1 MITKSSSFGGLNNLN
16 LECYSGQKWRGVC
29 KSFGGAQKI
38 MCGSQTLEQEAV
50 KLKLPWRPQDVRGAR
65 VTGCLPRKAANREW
79 KQLKGRN
86 CAAVNKDERS

>member
-29 KSFGGAQKI
+29 KSFGGAWKI

-50 KLKLPWRPQDVRGAR
+50 TLKLPWCLNDIKDDR
-65 VTGCLPRKAANREW
+65 VFGYLLRKAANRE
-79 KQLKGRN
+79 
-86 CAAVNKDERS
+86 